1 MTNSPIST
9 PQPPQDAAFYAV
21 SFGLWGGAISLFTP
35 GLLRA
40 LRTDAAPQP
49 TSPPPSEG

>member
-1 MTNSPIST
+1 MTNLPIST

-21 SFGLWGGAISLFTP
+21 SFGLWGGALSLFTP

-40 LRTDAAPQP
+40 LRTDVAPPP
-49 TSPPPSEG
+49 TSPSPSEG